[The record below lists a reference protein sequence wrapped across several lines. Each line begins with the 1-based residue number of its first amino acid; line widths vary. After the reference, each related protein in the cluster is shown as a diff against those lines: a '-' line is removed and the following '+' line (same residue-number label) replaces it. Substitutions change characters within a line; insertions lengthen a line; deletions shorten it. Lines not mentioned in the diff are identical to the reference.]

1 MAYSDEYRSAKQVLA
16 TEMEGENK
24 WAALQEE
31 ARQRAED
38 ADVTRSEY
46 AGYAEAFANYEA
58 RDDVETLADR
68 RAREAGTSATDTDF
82 VRSSKPEDVAR
93 TDGIYRSPR
102 G

>member
-1 MAYSDEYRSAKQVLA
+1 MAYSDEVRTAKQVLA

-24 WAALQEE
+24 WADLQEE
-31 ARQRAED
+31 ARARAE
-38 ADVTRSEY
+38 AEGVTRSEY
-46 AGYAEAFANYEA
+46 VGYAEAFAEYEK

-68 RAREAGTSATDTDF
+68 RAREAGTTAGAADF
-82 VRSSKPEDVAR
+82 VRSSDPDDVAR

>member
-1 MAYSDEYRSAKQVLA
+1 MAYSDEVRTAKEVLA
-16 TEMEGENK
+16 AAMEGEEK
-24 WAALQEE
+24 WNVLQEE
-31 ARQRAED
+31 ALQRAKD

-46 AGYAEAFANYEA
+46 AGYAEAFAEYEK

-68 RAREAGTSATDTDF
+68 RAREAGDSASDTNF